1 MAYAEHIARQK
12 EPLMAWSATQ
22 YSLFEDERTRAVRD
36 LLAAVPPRPVRHA
49 TDLGCG
55 PGNSTEILLQRH
67 PDGQVTALDSD
78 PDMIDKA
85 RARQRLRIPRVRC
98 EIADIAHWTAPEPQD
113 LILANASLQ
122 WVPDHGSLYPHLVRQ
137 LSEGAS
143 LAVQTPDNLDEPA
156 HRQLR
161 EIAGRGPWAEKFADL
176 SLPPRHSAAFYY
188 DLLSPLC
195 TRVDVWRTTYHH
207 PLTGGAEAVV
217 EWFKGS
223 ALRPYLARLDEQ
235 EQASFLQMYLQA
247 MQHDYPAATDGK
259 VLLPFPRLFV
269 IDTR

>member
-1 MAYAEHIARQK
+1 
-12 EPLMAWSATQ
+12 MAWSATQ
-22 YSLFEDERTRAVRD
+22 YSLFEAERTRAVRD
-36 LLAAVPPRPVRHA
+36 LLAAVPPRPVRNA

-55 PGNSTEILLQRH
+55 PGNSTEVLLQRH
-67 PDGQVTALDSD
+67 PDAQVMALDSD

-85 RARQRLRIPRVRC
+85 RQRPRLSIPRVRC
-98 EIADIAHWTAPEPQD
+98 EIADIATWTAAVPQD

-122 WVPDHGSLYPHLVRQ
+122 WVADHGTLYPHLVRQ
-137 LSEGAS
+137 LSDGAS

-161 EIAGRGPWAEKFADL
+161 EIAACGPWAERFADF

-195 TRVDVWRTTYHH
+195 ARVEVWRTTYHH
-207 PLTGGAEAVV
+207 PLEGGAQAVV

-223 ALRPYLARLDEQ
+223 ALRPYLARLDAQEQ
-235 EQASFLQMYLQA
+235 EHFLQLYQQA
-247 MQHDYPAATDGK
+247 MHNEYPAASDGK

-269 IDTR
+269 VATR

>member
-1 MAYAEHIARQK
+1 
-12 EPLMAWSATQ
+12 MAWSANQ

-36 LLAAVPPRPVRHA
+36 LIAAIPPRPVRHA

-55 PGNSTEILLQRH
+55 PGNSTEVLLQRY
-67 PDGQVTALDSD
+67 PDAQVTALDSD

-85 RARQRLRIPRVRC
+85 RERKRLCIPRVRTV
-98 EIADIAHWTAPEPQD
+98 IADIAGWAVPEPQD

-122 WVPDHGSLYPHLVRQ
+122 WVPDHALLYPHLVRQ

-161 EIAGRGPWAEKFADL
+161 EIASQGPWAAKFADL
-176 SLPPRHSAAFYY
+176 QLPPRHNAAFYY

-195 TRVDVWRTTYHH
+195 ARVDVWRTTYHH
-207 PLTGGAEAVV
+207 PLMGGAEAVV

-235 EQASFLQMYLQA
+235 EQADFLQMYLQA
-247 MQHDYPAATDGK
+247 MQRDYPPASDGK

-269 IDTR
+269 IATR

>member
-1 MAYAEHIARQK
+1 
-12 EPLMAWSATQ
+12 MAWSAAQ

-36 LLAAVPPRPVRHA
+36 LLAAAPRQPVNRA

-55 PGNSTEILLQRH
+55 PGSSTEVLLQFH
-67 PDGQVTALDSD
+67 PEAQVVGLDSD
-78 PDMIDKA
+78 QDMIGK
-85 RARQRLRIPRVRC
+85 ARQRLPNLTF
-98 EIADIAHWTAPEPQD
+98 EIADIATWTAAHPQD

-122 WVPDHGSLYPHLVRQ
+122 WVPDHRTLYPHLVRQ
-137 LSEGAS
+137 LARGGS

-161 EIAGRGPWAEKFADL
+161 EIASKGPWADKL
-176 SLPPRHSAAFYY
+176 GHLQLPPRHNAAFYY

-195 TRVDVWRTTYHH
+195 ARVDVWRTTYHH
-207 PLTGGAEAVV
+207 PLAGGAEAVV

-223 ALRPYLARLDEQ
+223 ALRPYLALLDET
-235 EQASFLQMYLQA
+235 EQAAFLQQYLQA
-247 MQHDYPAATDGK
+247 MQLAYPAATNGK

-269 IDTR
+269 VATR

>member
-1 MAYAEHIARQK
+1 
-12 EPLMAWSATQ
+12 MAWSATQ

-36 LLAAVPPRPVRHA
+36 LLAAIPSRPVRHA

-55 PGNSTEILLQRH
+55 PGNSTEVLLQRY
-67 PDGQVTALDSD
+67 PDAQVTALDSD
-78 PDMIDKA
+78 ADMVAKA
-85 RARQRLRIPRVRC
+85 RERKRLCIPRVRTL
-98 EIADIAHWTAPEPQD
+98 IADISGWSAPEPQD

-122 WVPDHGSLYPHLVRQ
+122 WVPDHASLYPHLVRQ

-161 EIAGRGPWAEKFADL
+161 EIASRGPWAAKFADFH
-176 SLPPRHSAAFYY
+176 LPPRHSAAFYY

-195 TRVDVWRTTYHH
+195 ARVDVWRTTYHH
-207 PLTGGAEAVV
+207 PLPGGAEAVV

-235 EQASFLQMYLQA
+235 EQADFLQMYLQA
-247 MQHDYPAATDGK
+247 MQQGYPPATDGK

-269 IDTR
+269 IATR

>member
-1 MAYAEHIARQK
+1 
-12 EPLMAWSATQ
+12 MAWSASQ

-36 LLAAVPPRPVRHA
+36 LLAAVPRRPVNRA

-55 PGNSTEILLQRH
+55 PGNSTEVLLQYH
-67 PDGQVTALDSD
+67 PEAQVSALDSD
-78 PDMIDKA
+78 RDMIDKA
-85 RARQRLRIPRVRC
+85 ARRLPNVQC
-98 EIADIAHWTAPEPQD
+98 QVVDIAGWTASEPQD

-122 WVPDHGSLYPHLVRQ
+122 WLPDHGTLYPHLVRQ
-137 LSEGAS
+137 LSVGGH

-161 EIAGRGPWAEKFADL
+161 EIASKGPWAAKL
-176 SLPPRHSAAFYY
+176 GHLQLPPRHNAAFYY

-195 TRVDVWRTTYHH
+195 ARVDVWRTTYHH
-207 PLTGGAEAVV
+207 PLAGGAKAVV

-223 ALRPYLARLDEQ
+223 ALRPYLALLDER
-235 EQASFLQMYLQA
+235 EQADFLQHYLQA
-247 MQHDYPAATDGK
+247 MQQAYPPATDGK

-269 IDTR
+269 VATR

>member
-1 MAYAEHIARQK
+1 MAYAQRIARPK
-12 EPLMAWSATQ
+12 EPHMAWSATQ
-22 YSLFEDERTRAVRD
+22 YSLFENERTRAVRD
-36 LLAAVPPRPVRHA
+36 LLTAVPPHPVRHA

-55 PGNSTEILLQRH
+55 PGNSTEVLLQRY
-67 PDGQVTALDSD
+67 PDAQVMALDSD

-85 RARQRLRIPRVRC
+85 RERKRLCVPRVRC
-98 EIADIAHWTAPEPQD
+98 AIADIGKWTAPQAQD

-122 WVPDHGSLYPHLVRQ
+122 WVPNHASLYPHLVSQ
-137 LSEGAS
+137 LSEGGS

-161 EIAGRGPWAEKFADL
+161 EIASQGPWAAKFADYQ
-176 SLPPRHSAAFYY
+176 LPPRHNAAFYY

-207 PLTGGAEAVV
+207 PLEGGAEAVV

-223 ALRPYLARLDEQ
+223 ALRPYLARLDEH
-235 EQASFLQMYLQA
+235 EQAGFLQMYLQA
-247 MQHDYPAATDGK
+247 MQRDYPPSTDGK

-269 IDTR
+269 IATR

>member
-1 MAYAEHIARQK
+1 
-12 EPLMAWSATQ
+12 MAWSATQ

-36 LLAAVPPRPVRHA
+36 LLAAVPSRPVRHA

-55 PGNSTEILLQRH
+55 PGNSTEVLLQRY
-67 PDGQVTALDSD
+67 PDAQVMALDSD
-78 PDMIDKA
+78 PDMIAKA
-85 RARQRLRIPRVRC
+85 RERKRLCIPRVRTVV
-98 EIADIAHWTAPEPQD
+98 ADISGWSAPEPQD

-122 WVPDHGSLYPHLVRQ
+122 WVPEHAKLYPHLVRQ

-161 EIAGRGPWAEKFADL
+161 EIASQARGPR
-176 SLPPRHSAAFYY
+176 SSPTCNCRHGTGAAFYY

-195 TRVDVWRTTYHH
+195 ARVDVWRTTYHH
-207 PLTGGAEAVV
+207 PLVGGAGR
-217 EWFKGS
+217 WWSGS
-223 ALRPYLARLDEQ
+223 KARLC
-235 EQASFLQMYLQA
+235 ALTWPGSMSA
-247 MQHDYPAATDGK
+247 RRVISCRCTCRPCSDYPPATDGK

-269 IDTR
+269 IATR

>member
-1 MAYAEHIARQK
+1 
-12 EPLMAWSATQ
+12 MAWSATQ

-55 PGNSTEILLQRH
+55 PGNSTEVLRGQH
-67 PDGQVTALDSD
+67 PDAMVVALDSD

-85 RARQRLRIPRVRC
+85 RQRRRLCVPQVRC
-98 EIADIAHWTAPEPQD
+98 EVGDIASWSAAEPQD

-122 WVPDHGSLYPHLVRQ
+122 WVPDHGILYPHLIRQ
-137 LSEGAS
+137 LTEGGT

-161 EIAGRGPWAEKFADL
+161 EIASQGPWADLFADF
-176 SLPPRHSAAFYY
+176 SLPPRHNAAFYY

-195 TRVDVWRTTYHH
+195 SRVDVWRTTYHH
-207 PLTGGAEAVV
+207 PLVGGAEAVV

-223 ALRPYLARLDEQ
+223 ALRPYLARLDAQ
-235 EQASFLQMYLQA
+235 QQVDFLQLYLQA
-247 MQHDYPAATDGK
+247 MQRDYPPSTDGK
-259 VLLPFPRLFV
+259 VLLAFPRLFV
-269 IDTR
+269 VATR

>member
-1 MAYAEHIARQK
+1 
-12 EPLMAWSATQ
+12 MAWSAAQ

-36 LLAAVPPRPVRHA
+36 LLAAVPRQPVNRA

-55 PGNSTEILLQRH
+55 PGNSTEVLLQFH
-67 PDGQVTALDSD
+67 PEAQVAGLDSD
-78 PDMIDKA
+78 QDMIGK
-85 RARQRLRIPRVRC
+85 ARQRLPNLTF
-98 EIADIAHWTAPEPQD
+98 EIADIATWTAANPQD

-122 WVPDHGSLYPHLVRQ
+122 WVPDHRTLYPHLVRQ
-137 LSEGAS
+137 LAHGGS

-161 EIAGRGPWAEKFADL
+161 EIASKGPWADKL
-176 SLPPRHSAAFYY
+176 GHLQLPPRHNSAFYY

-195 TRVDVWRTTYHH
+195 ARVDVWRTTYHH
-207 PLTGGAEAVV
+207 PLAGGAEAVV

-223 ALRPYLARLDEQ
+223 ALRPYLALLDEP
-235 EQASFLQMYLQA
+235 EQAAFLQQYLQA
-247 MQHDYPAATDGK
+247 MQLAYPTATDGK

-269 IDTR
+269 VATR